1 MDKATEAKE
10 AKEATE
16 AKDEDDEDDMPLSSW
31 LKSQDAEAKRR
42 RQHDAKKRKTVTTR
56 PALKGPQLTH
66 ATGGAQGGSMR
77 PDRSVKKMVSGWVY
91 RFRNPFSPSNIHT
104 L

>member
-10 AKEATE
+10 AKEAKDE
-16 AKDEDDEDDMPLSSW
+16 DDEDDEDDMPLSSW
-31 LKSQDAEAKRR
+31 LKSQDDEAKRR

-77 PDRSVKKMVSGWVY
+77 PDESVKKMVSGWVY